1 MKLQGFVPVCF
12 FRRLFNTGECDM
24 GIIDWVILV
33 FLLFFLGYG
42 FKRGFAAML
51 IQILGYIALFLLVG
65 QYFPLVRNAL
75 VQSFSFNSF
84 IASLVSFILISFLI
98 YVLSRLVILL
108 LSRTLKMLKLSFMNR
123 LVGGIFGLINA
134 LLIVMIVTVV
144 LDYIPKVS
152 KPLKDKNRHVIYA
165 TVDQVKLEFL
175 NTFSLKQH
183 IKLMEHKVGDKL
195 KHNES

>member
-1 MKLQGFVPVCF
+1 
-12 FRRLFNTGECDM
+12 M

-75 VQSFSFNSF
+75 VQRFSFNSF
-84 IASLVSFILISFLI
+84 MASLVSFILISFLI

-108 LSRTLKMLKLSFMNR
+108 LSRTLKMLRLSFMNR

-152 KPLKDKNRHVIYA
+152 MPLKDKNRHVVYA

>member
-1 MKLQGFVPVCF
+1 
-12 FRRLFNTGECDM
+12 
-24 GIIDWVILV
+24 
-33 FLLFFLGYG
+33 
-42 FKRGFAAML
+42 
-51 IQILGYIALFLLVG
+51 
-65 QYFPLVRNAL
+65 
-75 VQSFSFNSF
+75 
-84 IASLVSFILISFLI
+84 
-98 YVLSRLVILL
+98 
-108 LSRTLKMLKLSFMNR
+108 MLKLSFMNR